1 MEEKKSIRSHLENP
15 LDFEKTS
22 DPCLMA
28 TNNSG
33 IRVTM
38 PIGTNCPLKC
48 KHCYQEGE
56 VKHEVNLETSLLAIN
71 RMAEAGVTKL
81 YWDGA
86 EPMTNKDIPKYLK
99 LINELKSSEKY
110 NKDIFNIVSIGTSGM
125 YVNRK
130 RAQDLFDSGLRNIMI
145 SLDGA
150 IKETNDEF
158 RGEGVF
164 EKAMDAI
171 DILVNI
177 GYELRVGSTLW
188 AGMVDQIPKLVQLAY
203 EKGAKEVSFN
213 WLQPLGNALK
223 YPEILIPN
231 SYFRDIAKKVNK
243 VENEYSGRIL
253 VNMHRRNP
261 IDKTKICKGGRQIV
275 YIAGDRVSPCSWI
288 NVLAPEFQSQM
299 SLKEFSLTDILE
311 NDPNIKK
318 FRKLVNN
325 ISENGALCPAICKI
339 HNEVY
344 EGPDPNDKFGV
355 HNFSIFDLR

>member
-1 MEEKKSIRSHLENP
+1 
-15 LDFEKTS
+15 
-22 DPCLMA
+22 
-28 TNNSG
+28 
-33 IRVTM
+33 
-38 PIGTNCPLKC
+38 
-48 KHCYQEGE
+48 
-56 VKHEVNLETSLLAIN
+56 
-71 RMAEAGVTKL
+71 
-81 YWDGA
+81 
-86 EPMTNKDIPKYLK
+86 
-99 LINELKSSEKY
+99 
-110 NKDIFNIVSIGTSGM
+110 
-125 YVNRK
+125 
-130 RAQDLFDSGLRNIMI
+130 
-145 SLDGA
+145 
-150 IKETNDEF
+150 
-158 RGEGVF
+158 
-164 EKAMDAI
+164 
-171 DILVNI
+171 
-177 GYELRVGSTLW
+177 
-188 AGMVDQIPKLVQLAY
+188 
-203 EKGAKEVSFN
+203 
-213 WLQPLGNALK
+213 
-223 YPEILIPN
+223 
-231 SYFRDIAKKVNK
+231 KVNK